1 MAFKHL
7 LTAVVTVIMLG
18 AMVALAAF
26 DPVNDDTDIF
36 LANPTIAAER
46 PNVLIVVNNSANWN
60 SPFDNEKNAL
70 VQVVNGL
77 TDQYNVGLMIMS
89 DSNIKRTGPGAEDG
103 AYVRYHVRQMTA
115 QNKSALAT
123 TIANFDKQSDKGDNA
138 LPGLA
143 LYEAYLYF
151 SGKASRAGDDQSK
164 ADHTGTTDPQLSPLT
179 GHALPGVSGG

>member
-1 MAFKHL
+1 MGFKHL

-18 AMVALAAF
+18 AAVALAVF

-46 PNVLIVVNNSANWN
+46 PNVLIVVDNSANWN

-89 DSNIKRTGPGAEDG
+89 DSNIKRTGPD
-103 AYVRYHVRQMTA
+103 R
-115 QNKSALAT
+115 KSTRL
-123 TIANFDKQSDKGDNA
+123 NSSHSQ
-138 LPGLA
+138 
-143 LYEAYLYF
+143 
-151 SGKASRAGDDQSK
+151 
-164 ADHTGTTDPQLSPLT
+164 
-179 GHALPGVSGG
+179 